1 MGSRGE
7 GKFVL
12 GRRYILFCEVEGIEG
27 GVSGKL
33 GVERRN

>member
-7 GKFVL
+7 GKFAL
-12 GRRYILFCEVEGIEG
+12 GRRHTSSCEAEGIEG

-33 GVERRN
+33 GVEKRN